1 MKAKILNKIKKDVD
15 YYMVQKS
22 YGLFGDFDGFG
33 RMSKVYPK
41 RILARNNKEAIYRYQ
56 RRYERPDVVPT
67 KDWSQTDMKWATYA
81 TVKENEPIRNV
92 KFYRYNK

>member
-1 MKAKILNKIKKDVD
+1 MKAKLLRRIRKSTD

-33 RMSKVYPK
+33 RMYKSIPM

-56 RRYERPDVVPT
+56 RRYERPDVVPC
-67 KDWSQTDMKWATYA
+67 KYWLQTDMKWATYA
-81 TVKENEPIRNV
+81 TIKENEPIRNA
-92 KFYRYNK
+92 KFYR